1 MKKGERLTFSARMF
15 TTQQPGKRLRVS
27 QRRVRVLCET
37 GRLGTLVLG
46 RWLITDAELRA
57 FKPNPPG
64 RQKGWRK
71 KQNHR

>member
-1 MKKGERLTFSARMF
+1 MKKGERLTLSARLF
-15 TTQQPGKRLRVS
+15 TTQQAGKHLGLS
-27 QRRVRVLCET
+27 QRRVRKLCET

-46 RWLITDAELRA
+46 RWLITEAELRA

-71 KQNHR
+71 KGRR